1 VREWLNVVVGS
12 EISLGGSLS
21 LGESGFPYSSHMWR
35 GLSLANKCL
44 LLFGV
49 AVVLIVLAALSVP
62 WLRMTALIDDGQL
75 ELSRQMVNTW
85 ESLAAQSKSG
95 IPGVGIGPLP
105 TMNWAIP
112 ATIEGLGGR
121 EEHGGVVA
129 RRLTLDQA
137 SGPGASDPFAGKAVA
152 LFRDNPG
159 RNDVQESKW
168 SGTTREY
175 RYAKADRGTAGNG
188 KLVGVIL
195 LDRRSVEAAR
205 LLLLNSMY
213 LLGAGAV
220 VLGCA
225 MLAVYIIVRK
235 LILQPVTALRDTAE
249 RVREGNLAIRSEIH
263 TGDEFEQ
270 LAETFNSMLADLQ
283 IGQDRLRSINAALDL
298 KLHELAES
306 NTALFQAAKMKGE
319 FLANVSHELRTPLNS
334 IIGFAELLVEMARA
348 EAEKETSP
356 TVTKRIRYL
365 DNILTASRGLLALIN
380 SLLEMARIEAGRVE
394 LHLERMNLRD
404 ACEGLLG
411 LIAPVAEKRGVALKL
426 EVADDVPVLRT
437 DIKKFQQIIF
447 NFLSNAVKFTEPVE
461 RTGRQPLVIL
471 RAERLVGA
479 PPVGDSPL
487 RRAGHDLIRV
497 SVIDNG
503 AGIPKE
509 EQQRV
514 FEKFY
519 QLDGGHTREHT
530 GTGLGLA
537 ICKELAAIL
546 QCDIQLVSEV
556 GRGSMFSLIMPPSF
570 GEVHAEETAL
580 EARFRGSLASGRKW
594 D

>member
-1 VREWLNVVVGS
+1 
-12 EISLGGSLS
+12 
-21 LGESGFPYSSHMWR
+21 MWR

-49 AVVLIVLAALSVP
+49 AVILIVLGALSVP
-62 WLRMTALIDDGQL
+62 WLRMTALIDGGQL

-85 ESLAAQSKSG
+85 ETLAAQPRG
-95 IPGVGIGPLP
+95 LGIGPLP
-105 TMNWAIP
+105 TTSWAIP
-112 ATIEGLGGR
+112 TTIEGLGGR

-129 RRLTLDQA
+129 RRLSLDQA
-137 SGPGASDPFAGKAVA
+137 SSVAATDPFIGRTVA
-152 LFRDNPG
+152 LFRADPG
-159 RNDVQESKW
+159 RNDVQESQW

-175 RYAKADRGTAGNG
+175 RYAKADRGRGAPGGG

-195 LDRRSVEAAR
+195 LERRSVEAAR
-205 LLLLNSMY
+205 LLFLNSVY
-213 LLGAGAV
+213 LLSAGAV

-225 MLAVYIIVRK
+225 MLAVYVIVRK
-235 LILQPVTALRDTAE
+235 LILQPVKALKGTAE

-283 IGQDRLRSINAALDL
+283 SGQDRLRSINAALDL

-306 NTALFQAAKMKGE
+306 NTALFQAAKIKGE

-348 EAEKETSP
+348 DAEKDGGP
-356 TVTKRIRYL
+356 AVTKRIRYL

-411 LIAPVAEKRGVALKL
+411 LIAPLAEKRGVALKL
-426 EVADDVPVLRT
+426 EVAEDVPVVRT
-437 DIKKFQQIIF
+437 DTKKFQQIIF

-479 PPVGDSPL
+479 PPVGDGHPP
-487 RRAGHDLIRV
+487 RAAHDLIRV

-570 GEVHAEETAL
+570 GEAHAEESAL

>member
-1 VREWLNVVVGS
+1 
-12 EISLGGSLS
+12 
-21 LGESGFPYSSHMWR
+21 MWR

-49 AVVLIVLAALSVP
+49 AVILIVLGALSVP
-62 WLRMTALIDDGQL
+62 WLRMTALIDGGQL
-75 ELSRQMVNTW
+75 ELSRQMINTW
-85 ESLAAQSKSG
+85 ETLAAQPRTVG
-95 IPGVGIGPLP
+95 IGIGPLP
-105 TMNWAIP
+105 TTSWAIP
-112 ATIEGLGGR
+112 STIEGLGGR

-137 SGPGASDPFAGKAVA
+137 SSLAATDPFIGRAVA
-152 LFRDNPG
+152 LFRADPG

-175 RYAKADRGTAGNG
+175 RYAKADRGPSAATGG

-195 LDRRSVEAAR
+195 LERRSVEAAR
-205 LLLLNSMY
+205 LLFFNSVY
-213 LLGAGAV
+213 LLSAGAV

-235 LILQPVTALRDTAE
+235 LILQPVKALRDTAE

-283 IGQDRLRSINAALDL
+283 SGQDRLRSINAALDL

-334 IIGFAELLVEMARA
+334 IIGFAELLLEMARA
-348 EAEKETSP
+348 DAEKEASP
-356 TVTKRIRYL
+356 AVSKRTRYL

-394 LHLERMNLRD
+394 LHVERMNLRD

-411 LIAPVAEKRGVALKL
+411 LIAPLAEKRGVALKL
-426 EVADDVPVLRT
+426 EVAEDVPVVRT
-437 DIKKFQQIIF
+437 DTRKFQQIVF

-479 PPVGDSPL
+479 PPVGEGV
-487 RRAGHDLIRV
+487 RRAPQDLIRV

-503 AGIPKE
+503 AGIPKD
-509 EQQRV
+509 EQARV

-546 QCDIQLVSEV
+546 QCEIQLVSEV

-570 GEVHAEETAL
+570 GEAHAEESAL

-594 D
+594 E